1 MEINTIKKILDDE
14 SFIEISELFEPSVLI
29 GYGTINSK
37 LVYLIVESGSIIN
50 NKYVEKISS
59 LYDKA
64 VQMGAPVL
72 YFIDNV
78 GIDITD
84 NCSLSYYGKILSKQ
98 NIASGVIP

>member
-14 SFIEISELFEPSVLI
+14 SFR
-29 GYGTINSK
+29 TINSK

-64 VQMGAPVL
+64 VQMGASVL
-72 YFIDNV
+72 YFIYNV

-84 NCSLSYYGKILSKQ
+84 NCSLSYYGKILIKQ
-98 NIASGVIP
+98 NIASSVILQIALITGSWVVV